1 MQPTNITVTFTAR
14 HYLGSKTEKAGM
26 VPTSPGEGDLAAGL
40 NPQPPFLRW
49 VNLFGEEVC
58 ELGTH
63 LKIDDEMKAPAL
75 LKYECESGRKP
86 VEILKAHP
94 SLGGTGFM
102 RESLRGAP
110 PAPGSVGLHNLGNS
124 CFLNST

>member
-1 MQPTNITVTFTAR
+1 
-14 HYLGSKTEKAGM
+14 M

-75 LKYECESGRKP
+75 LKYECETGRKP
-86 VEILKAHP
+86 VEILKVHTQVLEV
-94 SLGGTGFM
+94 LGFV
-102 RESLRGAP
+102 RESRLRGATP

-124 CFLNST
+124 CFLNSM